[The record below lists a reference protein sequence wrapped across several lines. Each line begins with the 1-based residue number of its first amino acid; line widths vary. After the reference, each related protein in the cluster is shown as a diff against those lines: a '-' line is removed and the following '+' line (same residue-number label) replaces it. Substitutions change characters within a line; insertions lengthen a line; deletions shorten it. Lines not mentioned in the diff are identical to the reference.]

1 MQLVCLSL
9 VEQCCHGSSV
19 ERKKGLN
26 YRIICYITN
35 SKSLMFLF
43 QAHLDS
49 YLDYRLCQTDN
60 DFQFPHKGF
69 TQGVWNVWTVKQ
81 TKVLNEPFR

>member
-1 MQLVCLSL
+1 
-9 VEQCCHGSSV
+9 
-19 ERKKGLN
+19 
-26 YRIICYITN
+26 
-35 SKSLMFLF
+35 MFLF